1 MFDESSSQVLF
12 DEREWCVG
20 ATVWSVWEGY
30 YKSLFARIQ
39 WVHFCIWSNGF
50 WKNIHDSGSIEGWW
64 ESNDGFWISRTP
76 SSYPRLCIWRDPSTR
91 STRECALLLLCII
104 YGDIQR
110 ENERSIESKGREEAR
125 YPFFWEWLIS
135 FILVIRELTSA
146 KDHRITVDNLSILS
160 VSNSQVA
167 KEYVEE
173 GLTNRRVGVTNM
185 NIRSSRSHA
194 VFTLYI
200 TCEVNLNEKNHA

>member
-1 MFDESSSQVLF
+1 M
-12 DEREWCVG
+12 
-20 ATVWSVWEGY
+20 
-30 YKSLFARIQ
+30 
-39 WVHFCIWSNGF
+39 
-50 WKNIHDSGSIEGWW
+50 
-64 ESNDGFWISRTP
+64 
-76 SSYPRLCIWRDPSTR
+76 
-91 STRECALLLLCII
+91 
-104 YGDIQR
+104 
-110 ENERSIESKGREEAR
+110 
-125 YPFFWEWLIS
+125 
-135 FILVIRELTSA
+135 IRELTSA

-200 TCEVNLNEKNHA
+200 TCEVNFNENDHA